1 MRESGHEAT
10 YRWFWPARPS
20 PGGLPPVNRCSDM
33 VSVDLN
39 SLLYRYEVDLARLE
53 QELGREPQPWCQRA
67 ARRFALMKR
76 HLWSAREGLFF
87 DAFVSDQG
95 PQPTGYVSA
104 TALYPLWATAEACPT
119 ETGPAAGAKTG
130 EATLSAEEKSALVTN
145 ALAQLEAPGGLL
157 ASARASRE
165 RFSARADRGWDY
177 PNGWAPHQMLA
188 WQALEAHGFHED
200 AQRLAFSWLYLLLTQ
215 VLDYDASTLDAYD
228 VVERGHT
235 ADFDPSGERSDLAAD
250 GFAWTNA
257 SFQIG
262 LGLLDPAQRAKL
274 AQASAGR

>member
-95 PQPTGYVSA
+95 PQATGYVSA

-119 ETGPAAGAKTG
+119 ETGAAAGAKTG

-157 ASARASRE
+157 ASARTSRE